1 MATTLAYYG
10 TVLITSFKSF
20 QLNIKIKI
28 DKKFESKG
36 FKSLI
41 GSKISL
47 YYLNIMAMKF

>member
-10 TVLITSFKSF
+10 TESMTTLKSF

-36 FKSLI
+36 FKSLT
-41 GSKISL
+41 GRKISL
-47 YYLNIMAMKF
+47 YYLNMMALKL